1 MMADGFFVQVRRN
14 QVALISLLVACTS
27 LAYATWRNEATEANR
42 NLRAAGFEMIREIAG
57 LERVVFFAHYDRDVT
72 QGNPRLGWSHV
83 LTLVDLAALQ
93 TAPVRSRAEALRSVW
108 QDNWQA
114 LGIDDAAAD
123 VVTMAID
130 GLRSE
135 VLAGLSALD

>member
-1 MMADGFFVQVRRN
+1 
-14 QVALISLLVACTS
+14 
-27 LAYATWRNEATEANR
+27 
-42 NLRAAGFEMIREIAG
+42 
-57 LERVVFFAHYDRDVT
+57 
-72 QGNPRLGWSHV
+72 RLGWSHV

-93 TAPVRSRAEALRSVW
+93 TAPVRGRAEALRSVW